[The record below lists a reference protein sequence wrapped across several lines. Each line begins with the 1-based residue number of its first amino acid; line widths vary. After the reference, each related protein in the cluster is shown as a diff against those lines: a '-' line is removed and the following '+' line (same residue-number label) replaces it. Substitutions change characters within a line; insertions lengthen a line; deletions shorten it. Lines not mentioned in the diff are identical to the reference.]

1 MLQML
6 LYALLVFGL
15 GVAVIRRP
23 SAALAGIFC
32 LFGLKQWA
40 QGTMVFF
47 VQHGALPN
55 LCMGLLLLL
64 GLTVKL
70 LRGQRVFSPYPAVGW
85 RTLLLFA
92 YAALTLLWTPD
103 QGRSADL
110 LLQALPYL
118 ATVIVLA
125 PLLIGDRED
134 LRPVAMTLLVFGGL
148 LALLILLQV
157 QWFNRKIILAGTSWA
172 DEGGNPLA
180 VAQLGGYLVLAA
192 MLLHFRNL
200 RLTGWILRLALAA
213 LGLMLIAKTGS
224 RGQLMGLLLVLFLF
238 VPMRKRMDH
247 PGKLVILGMTLG
259 VLVTLALWLQSS
271 FTTEVATGQRW
282 TPDKML
288 TDMGGRFDNLGILLG
303 IWSTG
308 PLSTLIFG
316 LGNSASYAIK
326 ALGIYPHFVP
336 GEVLAE
342 EGLPGILLYVSILV
356 ACLGNLRRTYA
367 RVIDDAEAR
376 AELALFG
383 AILTYEFLLS
393 LKQGNLLGNTF
404 FFGMAIVIGR
414 ISLIYEDGAEHGR
427 LAADQPVPWP
437 TAAGDPNGKAETA
450 DSRAAP

>member
-6 LYALLVFGL
+6 LYALLVLGL

-47 VQHGALPN
+47 AQHGALPN

-70 LRGQRVFSPYPAVGW
+70 LRGERVLSPYPNVGW

-92 YAALTLLWTPD
+92 YAALTLLWTLD
-103 QGRSADL
+103 QGKSADL
-110 LLQALPYL
+110 LLQALPYI

-125 PLLIGDRED
+125 PLLISNRED

-200 RLTGWILRLALAA
+200 RLTGWLLRLGLAA
-213 LGLMLIAKTGS
+213 LGLLLIAKTGS
-224 RGQLMGLLLVLFLF
+224 RGQLMGLLMVLFLF

-247 PGKLVILGMTLG
+247 PGKLVILGITLG

-271 FTTEVATGQRW
+271 FSTEVATGQRW
-282 TPDKML
+282 TSDKML
-288 TDMGGRFDNLGILLG
+288 TDMGGRFTNLGILLG
-303 IWSTG
+303 IWSNG
-308 PLSTLIFG
+308 SLGTLVFG
-316 LGNSASYAIK
+316 LGNSASFAIK

-336 GEVLAE
+336 GEILAE
-342 EGLPGILLYVSILV
+342 EGLPGIILYLSILA
-356 ACLGNLRRTYA
+356 ACLGNLRKTYA

-393 LKQGNLLGNTF
+393 LKQGNLIGNTF

-414 ISLIYEDGAEHGR
+414 ICLIYEGGDQHTV
-427 LAADQPVPWP
+427 AAAQQPIPWP
-437 TAAGDPNGKAETA
+437 TAEAVSGSKAGTA
-450 DSRAAP
+450 G